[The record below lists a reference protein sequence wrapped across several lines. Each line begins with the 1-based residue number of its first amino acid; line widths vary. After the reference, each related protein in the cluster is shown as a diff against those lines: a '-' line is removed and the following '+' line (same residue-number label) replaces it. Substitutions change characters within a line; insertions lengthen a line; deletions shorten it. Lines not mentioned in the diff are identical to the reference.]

1 MTHDHHDREV
11 VVDRGGDGSG
21 VGMIIGIILA
31 VIVVLAV
38 IWFFFMGGLDGTP
51 AEQTQPDQ
59 QIEIQAPDLPEPGDG
74 DGGGDGGG
82 D

>member
-1 MTHDHHDREV
+1 MTHDHHDRDVIVE
-11 VVDRGGDGSG
+11 RGGDGSG

-38 IWFFFMGGLDGTP
+38 IWFFFMGGLEGAP
-51 AEQTQPDQ
+51 GEQTQPDQ
-59 QIEIQAPDLPEPGDG
+59 QIEIQPPDVQPPG

-82 D
+82 

>member
-1 MTHDHHDREV
+1 MTHDHHDRDV
-11 VVDRGGDGSG
+11 IVDRGGDGSG

-51 AEQTQPDQ
+51 AGEQGQDQ
-59 QIEIQAPDLPEPGDG
+59 QIEVNLPDPPG
-74 DGGGDGGG
+74 DGGGEEGGE
-82 D
+82 

>member
-1 MTHDHHDREV
+1 MSHDHHDREV
-11 VVDRGGDGSG
+11 IVDRGGDGSG

-51 AEQTQPDQ
+51 GEQTQPDQ
-59 QIEIQAPDLPEPGDG
+59 QIEINLPDPPG
-74 DGGGDGGG
+74 DGGGNGGG